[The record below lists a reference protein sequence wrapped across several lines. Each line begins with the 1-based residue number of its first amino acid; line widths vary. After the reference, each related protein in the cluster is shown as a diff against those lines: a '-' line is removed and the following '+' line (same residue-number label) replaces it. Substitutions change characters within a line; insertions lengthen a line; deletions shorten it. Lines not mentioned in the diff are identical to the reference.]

1 MPVFLLVAF
10 TVYFA
15 RKSLP
20 CAIEMVIGFS
30 KLQESIYRNFEHLRT
45 VKNSTIPTS
54 RPHQK
59 NYIWRVT
66 VQSVLFLY
74 ARDR

>member
-1 MPVFLLVAF
+1 MIHIFYYYYYYYYYCYYLTVRGQRMPVFLLVAF

-30 KLQESIYRNFEHLRT
+30 KLQEIKVPKL
-45 VKNSTIPTS
+45 
-54 RPHQK
+54 
-59 NYIWRVT
+59 
-66 VQSVLFLY
+66 
-74 ARDR
+74 